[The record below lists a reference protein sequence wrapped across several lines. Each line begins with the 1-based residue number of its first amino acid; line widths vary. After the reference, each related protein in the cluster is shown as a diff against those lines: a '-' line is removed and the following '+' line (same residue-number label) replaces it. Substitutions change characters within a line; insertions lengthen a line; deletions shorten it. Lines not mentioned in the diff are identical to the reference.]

1 MAFAFPV
8 DSANAEQAGDW
19 DGADGEYWATYH
31 QEYERLLGVF
41 DATLVEAAGVG
52 SDDRCLDVGCGTG
65 ATTRALATRAVKGS
79 ALGLDLSGPML
90 TVAKESAERSPL
102 GNLAFVQGD
111 AQVYPFDPSSFD
123 VAVSRMGSMFFGD
136 PAAAFAN
143 IGRALRPGG
152 RLALTVWQEVAAN
165 EWITLIDEALGE
177 PASEESPD
185 EPATYAPGP
194 FSLADRE
201 LCASL
206 IRSAGFVDV
215 SVDPLSIPLAFGSV
229 DEAQA
234 FLETWIDDDLDDDA
248 RAQVS
253 ASIRRLLPANATSR
267 GVVLGSATWLAT
279 ARRPGAA

>member
-1 MAFAFPV
+1 
-8 DSANAEQAGDW
+8 
-19 DGADGEYWATYH
+19 
-31 QEYERLLGVF
+31 
-41 DATLVEAAGVG
+41 
-52 SDDRCLDVGCGTG
+52 
-65 ATTRALATRAVKGS
+65 
-79 ALGLDLSGPML
+79 
-90 TVAKESAERSPL
+90 
-102 GNLAFVQGD
+102 
-111 AQVYPFDPSSFD
+111 
-123 VAVSRMGSMFFGD
+123 VSRMGSMFFGD

-185 EPATYAPGP
+185 EPAAYAPGP

-253 ASIRRLLPANATSR
+253 ASIRRLLTANATSR